1 LLGIGLIPSEP
12 DFYNTRRAFLR
23 LNLKSDRGISTK
35 IAGHVKGGWKLGSQ
49 SDESIASNST
59 DPLSQILGGMP
70 GVAMYG
76 GLAPALAEEPQ

>member
-23 LNLKSDRGISTK
+23 LNRKSDRGTSTK
-35 IAGHVKGGWKLGSQ
+35 IAGHVKGGWNLGSQ
-49 SDESIASNST
+49 SNETIASDST
-59 DPLSQILGGMP
+59 DPLSQILGDMP